1 MSYKVNGRAITDIE
15 KIVWGEGIIELCAGY
30 IKSEI
35 PTRYSSSD
43 FKKEVVI

>member
-1 MSYKVNGRAITDIE
+1 MVGLLLILRKLSG
-15 KIVWGEGIIELCAGY
+15 GEGIIELCAGY